1 MKIKKILNER
11 RSISFEF
18 FPPREAD
25 GVPAVIDVVKGLQQF
40 SPDFV
45 SVTYGAGGG
54 TRAFT
59 EEITMRLKAETPL
72 EVMAHLTCVAQ
83 TRAEVHGVLERLQTA
98 GIENVIALR
107 GTGRRTATGPL
118 RGLMNFPT
126 PPI

>member
-1 MKIKKILNER
+1 M
-11 RSISFEF
+11 
-18 FPPREAD
+18 
-25 GVPAVIDVVKGLQQF
+25 QQF

-59 EEITMRLKAETPL
+59 EAITMRLKAETPL

-107 GTGRRTATGPL
+107 GDRPADSSATAPGS
-118 RGLMNFPT
+118 R
-126 PPI
+126 

>member
-11 RSISFEF
+11 RTISFEF

-25 GVPAVIDVVKGLQQF
+25 GVPAVIDVIKGLQQF

-59 EEITMRLKAETPL
+59 EEITMRLKAETSSGSDGAPDL
-72 EVMAHLTCVAQ
+72 
-83 TRAEVHGVLERLQTA
+83 RSPGPPPKFTA
-98 GIENVIALR
+98 FWSGCK
-107 GTGRRTATGPL
+107 PP
-118 RGLMNFPT
+118 GLKT
-126 PPI
+126 